1 MDCKYRSN
9 HEGKKQFIHE
19 VIKPFVLATGE
30 FTAVQYIDNE
40 NGEWIAIYKDGNPY
54 PVKYIDITADSIAA
68 IYVDFCKYFSEIVK
82 EEMY

>member
-1 MDCKYRSN
+1 MNCKYRST
-9 HEGKKQFIHE
+9 HEGKNQFIHE
-19 VIKPFVLATGE
+19 VIEPFVLATGE
-30 FTAVQYIDNE
+30 FTAVTYIDNE
-40 NGEWIAIYKDGNPY
+40 NGEWIAIYKYGNPY